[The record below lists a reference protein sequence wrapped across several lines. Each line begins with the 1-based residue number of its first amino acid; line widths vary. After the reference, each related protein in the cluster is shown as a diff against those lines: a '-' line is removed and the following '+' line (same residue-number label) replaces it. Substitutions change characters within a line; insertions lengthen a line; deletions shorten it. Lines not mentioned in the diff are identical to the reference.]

1 MKAVKYDVTRVV
13 HRNPGIHFNELVRK
27 LDGSRERIQEVGEEL
42 RESGALVVAEL
53 YGQTHYYPPKFDA
66 WERRALAMLRRETAR
81 DVLIHLYEEGDSRP
95 DEIAEAVGIARSTL
109 EWHLGRLVEV
119 DLVAKRHGE
128 DRRVIVELTRPAET
142 EELLSEI
149 RPLLP
154 DRLLDR
160 TTRLLD
166 HVLKE

>member
-1 MKAVKYDVTRVV
+1 MTSRYTITRCI
-13 HRNPGIHFNELVRK
+13 HRSPGIHFNELVRELDRSPEQVQRDLGK
-27 LDGSRERIQEVGEEL
+27 LREDGSFV
-42 RESGALVVAEL
+42 SVSL

-66 WERRALAMLRRETAR
+66 WERGALAMLRRETAR
-81 DVLIHLYEEGDSRP
+81 EKLIYLYEEGSSRP
-95 DEIAEAVGIARSTL
+95 DDVTNAVGIARSTL
-109 EWHLGRLVEV
+109 EWHLGRLVETE
-119 DLVAKRHGE
+119 LVRKHRE
-128 DRRVIVELTRPAET
+128 DDGRVVLELSRPDEL

-166 HVLKE
+166 HILKD